1 MKISR
6 DLELEVE
13 SVDVTEWLQSQ
24 NKTWVDAELLLMER
38 KEKKRKE
45 SVFLRLNLLLVKV
58 SEDCWDGNKGF
69 IMLYNLSL

>member
-1 MKISR
+1 MTNVVKISR

-38 KEKKRKE
+38 KEKK
-45 SVFLRLNLLLVKV
+45 VF
-58 SEDCWDGNKGF
+58 SWD
-69 IMLYNLSL
+69 